1 MESNQELTQ
10 LGVFTVD
17 QASLE
22 RDVTNSADQ
31 YIASETREIEKK
43 RLEKVQKEIDTV
55 QQKTRQLEARIDSR
69 LTQISVKGNLRKQ
82 LDKFR
87 ATLQNLKSDENDIKL
102 RMEGVGEGQ
111 QTAFTDPH
119 ANEEVERQEL
129 IRTGKITPFG
139 NFSGIEKRSDFHDYQ
154 PSNQVIPEKHEFAG
168 DTNIKGTSVE
178 QTEEHDDY
186 VPKQEEEEDYA
197 QVENVTEQTA
207 TSTVDDGDD
216 LVYRKRLHSWCTERN
231 LLREKTKR
239 VKQEESET
247 SNEQNST
254 NQSSLSVDTEE
265 WFRPHPTKRGQT
277 FEGGFTVP
285 GDIRPHLF
293 RYQVTCVQWLWEL
306 YSQEAGGIIG
316 DEMGLGKTIQ
326 IVSFLSSLH
335 HSRMYEKPALIVCP
349 ATLMKQWV
357 NEFHQWWG
365 PLRVVVL
372 HATGSGALATRE
384 KRQYRSL
391 EEEDTVEEAANV
403 NPNASK
409 SFHSYAKALVDS
421 VFTEGHVLITTYAGL
436 RLYSDLLLPRE
447 WGYCVLDEG
456 HKIRNPDSEMSVN
469 CKQVRTPHRI
479 ILSGT
484 PIQNNLI
491 ELWNLFD
498 FVFPGRLGTLPVFQ
512 NQFALPINIGGYAN
526 ASNVQVQTAYKC
538 ACMLRDLISP
548 YLLRR
553 MKLDVAADL
562 PKKSEQVLFCK
573 LTPLQR
579 KAYQDFLNG
588 SDMQKILNGKRQM
601 LYGIDILRK
610 ICNHPDLVVR
620 EFLSQ
625 KKDYHYGD
633 PKKSGKLEV
642 VNSLLQLW
650 KKQKHRTLLF
660 SQTRQM
666 LDILENSIK
675 GIPEIR
681 YCRMDGGTSIGLRQ
695 GLVDNFNKNDIYDV
709 FLLTTR
715 VGGLGINLTGA
726 DRVILFDPDWNPSTD
741 AQARERAWRLGQKKD
756 VVVYRLMTAGT
767 IEEKIYHRQIF
778 KQFLTNKILKDPK
791 QRRFFKMTDLH
802 DLFSLGNDKE
812 EGTETGNMFL
822 GAERVFKKQPSS
834 HDEEKSK
841 KQRSREDV
849 EGNPQKDKNRK
860 VFDKI
865 GIASIEKFKPPE
877 DSGVTKPTSS
887 KNTHGDESVLDDIFA
902 SAGIQSTL
910 KHDEIMEAS
919 QPETLLVEKEASKVA
934 NDALRAVANSR
945 RQQLSANRNRAAP
958 PSMNSS
964 RQNSASTSSKASG
977 PVNSS
982 TLLARLK
989 QRR

>member
-1 MESNQELTQ
+1 MSVNEDLSH
-10 LGVFTVD
+10 LGVFSVD
-17 QASLE
+17 QENLE
-22 RDVTNSADQ
+22 RDVTNTASE
-31 YIASETREIEKK
+31 YIAHESREIEKK
-43 RLEKVQKEIDTV
+43 RLQKVRKEISSVKEKIRRLD
-55 QQKTRQLEARIDSR
+55 ERIDSR
-69 LTQISVKGNLRKQ
+69 LTKISVKENLRKQ
-82 LDKFR
+82 LSKFR
-87 ATLQNLKSDENDIKL
+87 DTLQSLQSDENDIKRRL
-102 RMEGVGEGQ
+102 NNEDSANASGIG
-111 QTAFTDPH
+111 AFST
-119 ANEEVERQEL
+119 EELERQEL
-129 IRTGKITPFG
+129 IRTGKVTPFR
-139 NFSGIEKRSDFHDYQ
+139 NLSGLQKEVDFDDESSIREAVIKSEGTYYETAPHLSSE
-154 PSNQVIPEKHEFAG
+154 PSNIDHGIIPRDEKDE
-168 DTNIKGTSVE
+168 
-178 QTEEHDDY
+178 Y
-186 VPKQEEEEDYA
+186 VTVDA
-197 QVENVTEQTA
+197 VTEKVVTA
-207 TSTVDDGDD
+207 AIDDGDD
-216 LVYRKRLHSWCTERN
+216 LVYRQRLNAWCANRKELRDQASASEN
-231 LLREKTKR
+231 NKDRGEFEGKDEWLL
-239 VKQEESET
+239 
-247 SNEQNST
+247 
-254 NQSSLSVDTEE
+254 
-265 WFRPHPTKRGQT
+265 PHPSKKGQT
-277 FEGGFTVP
+277 FEGGFTIP

-306 YSQEAGGIIG
+306 YCQEAGGIIG

-335 HSRMYEKPALIVCP
+335 HSGKFQKPALIVCP

-357 NEFHQWWG
+357 NEFHTWWA

-372 HATGSGALATRE
+372 HATGSGQRASRE
-384 KRQYRSL
+384 KRQYESDASESEA
-391 EEEDTVEEAANV
+391 EESKTSIKLRG
-403 NPNASK
+403 ASS
-409 SFHSYAKALVDS
+409 SFHRYAKNLVES
-421 VFTEGHVLITTYAGL
+421 VFTRGHILITTYAGL
-436 RLYSDLLLPRE
+436 RIYGDLILPRE

-456 HKIRNPDSEMSVN
+456 HKIRNPDSEISIS
-469 CKQVRTPHRI
+469 CKQIRTVNRI

-484 PIQNNLI
+484 PIQNNLT

-579 KAYQDFLNG
+579 KAYQDFLQG

-610 ICNHPDLVVR
+610 ICNHPDLVTR
-620 EFLSQ
+620 EYLLH
-625 KKDYHYGD
+625 KEDYNYGD
-633 PKKSGKLEV
+633 PEKSGKLKV
-642 VNSLLQLW
+642 VRALLTLW
-650 KKQKHRTLLF
+650 KKQGHRTLLF

-666 LDILENSIK
+666 LDILEIGLK
-675 GIPEIR
+675 DLPDVH
-681 YCRMDGGTSIGLRQ
+681 YCRMDGSTSIALRQ
-695 GLVDNFNKNDIYDV
+695 DLVDNFNKNEYFDV

-715 VGGLGINLTGA
+715 VGGLGVNLTGA

-802 DLFSLGNDKE
+802 DLFTLGDNKT
-812 EGTETGNMFL
+812 EGTETGSMFL
-822 GAERVFKKQPSS
+822 GSERVLRKDNSSRNGNEADDIPARDRKKPKIHDKGKKVNSS
-834 HDEEKSK
+834 
-841 KQRSREDV
+841 
-849 EGNPQKDKNRK
+849 K
-860 VFDKI
+860 VFEKM
-865 GIASIEKFKPPE
+865 GIASMEKYKPPQE
-877 DSGVTKPTSS
+877 SNVTKTNSDS
-887 KNTHGDESVLDDIFA
+887 TLGDDSVLDDIFA

-910 KHDEIMEAS
+910 KHDDIMEAS
-919 QPETLLVEKEASKVA
+919 QTESILVEKEATRVA
-934 NDALRAVANSR
+934 NEALRAVSSFR
-945 RQQLSANRNRAAP
+945 RPPRQLIPPQQ
-958 PSMNSS
+958 
-964 RQNSASTSSKASG
+964 STNVPGTSKPSG
-977 PVNSS
+977 PITSS

>member
-1 MESNQELTQ
+1 MESNQDLTQ

-31 YIASETREIEKK
+31 YIAGETREIERK
-43 RLEKVQKEIDTV
+43 RLEKVRKEIHAV
-55 QQKTRQLEARIDSR
+55 EQKSRQLENRIDSR

-87 ATLQNLKSDENDIKL
+87 STLQNLKSDENDIKL

-111 QTAFTDPH
+111 QAAFTDPH
-119 ANEEVERQEL
+119 ALEEAERQEL

-139 NFSGIEKRSDFHDYQ
+139 RFSGIEKEASNVDRNQ
-154 PSNQVIPEKHEFAG
+154 PSNQTLPEEPEVTD
-168 DTNIKGTSVE
+168 DTGASNYIDE
-178 QTEEHDDY
+178 QTEEQEFEL
-186 VPKQEEEEDYA
+186 KQERDEDYA
-197 QVENVTEQTA
+197 QVDDIAEQA
-207 TSTVDDGDD
+207 TTSAVDDGDD
-216 LVYRKRLHSWCTERN
+216 LVYRKRLHSWCTERSQ
-231 LLREKTKR
+231 LRQKTEKR
-239 VKQEESET
+239 KQEKNEASSEMG
-247 SNEQNST
+247 SAI
-254 NQSSLSVDTEE
+254 QSSLIEDTEE
-265 WFRPHPTKRGQT
+265 WFKPHPTKAGQT
-277 FEGGFTVP
+277 YKGGFTIP

-326 IVSFLSSLH
+326 IVSFISSLH

-372 HATGSGALATRE
+372 HATGSGAVATRE
-384 KRQYRSL
+384 KRQYQSL
-391 EEEDTVEEAANV
+391 EEEDNAEDVI

-421 VFTEGHVLITTYAGL
+421 VFTKGHVLITTYAGL

-469 CKQVRTPHRI
+469 CKQVKTPHRI

-553 MKLDVAADL
+553 MKLDVASDL

-610 ICNHPDLVVR
+610 ICNHPDLVMR
-620 EFLSQ
+620 EFMSQ
-625 KKDYHYGD
+625 KKDYYYGD
-633 PKKSGKLEV
+633 PEKSGKLKV
-642 VNSLLQLW
+642 VISLLKLW

-666 LDILENSIK
+666 LDILETSIK
-675 GIPEIR
+675 DIPGLR
-681 YCRMDGGTSIGLRQ
+681 YCRMDGGTSIGLRH
-695 GLVDNFNKNDIYDV
+695 GLVDNFNKNGIYDV

-741 AQARERAWRLGQKKD
+741 AQARERAWRLGQKRD

-802 DLFSLGNDKE
+802 DLFSLGSDKE

-822 GAERVFKKQPSS
+822 GVERVFKKHPKGNEEEGSRKQKSRKEVDGKSS
-834 HDEEKSK
+834 EE
-841 KQRSREDV
+841 
-849 EGNPQKDKNRK
+849 KNRK

-865 GIASIEKFKPPE
+865 GIASMEKFKPPE
-877 DSGVTKPTSS
+877 DTNVTKDKSS
-887 KNTHGDESVLDDIFA
+887 KNTRGDESVLEDIFA

-934 NDALRAVANSR
+934 NEALRAVANSR
-945 RQQLSANRNRAAP
+945 RQQLAVNRNRTDSPAGGVP
-958 PSMNSS
+958 HKNIPSESPK
-964 RQNSASTSSKASG
+964 TSG
-977 PVNSS
+977 PVSSS